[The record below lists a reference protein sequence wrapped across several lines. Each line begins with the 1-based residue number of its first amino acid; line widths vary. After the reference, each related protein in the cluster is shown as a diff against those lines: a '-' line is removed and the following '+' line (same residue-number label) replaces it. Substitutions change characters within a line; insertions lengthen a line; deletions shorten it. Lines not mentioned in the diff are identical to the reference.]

1 MHNGIE
7 KNVFVVHG
15 RNWKAKSEMF
25 AFLRKLGLNPIEWEE
40 AEEHTGKTSPFL
52 GEVLD
57 VGFNM
62 AQAVIILL
70 TGDDM
75 AYLKSEYITTD
86 DPEYESIETPQ
97 PRPNV
102 LFEAGMAF
110 ATHPNRTILV
120 ELGKLRPFSD
130 VAGRIIIKID
140 DTGAKLEK
148 LAKSLER
155 AGCKVQKRE
164 DWMETE
170 FWKVM

>member
-1 MHNGIE
+1 MYDGIE

-15 RNWKAKSEMF
+15 RNEMAKREMF
-25 AFLRKLGLNPIEWEE
+25 AFLHKLNLNPIEWEE

-52 GEVLD
+52 GEVLEA
-57 VGFNM
+57 GFNM
-62 AQAVIILL
+62 AKAVVILL

-75 AYLKSEYITTD
+75 VYLQDKYITED
-86 DPEYESIETPQ
+86 DPEYERNPMPQ

-130 VAGRIIIKID
+130 VAGRITIKID
-140 DTGAKLEK
+140 DSSAKLEK

-155 AGCKVQKRE
+155 AGCDVQRRD
-164 DWMETE
+164 DWMSTR
-170 FWKVM
+170 FRSVM